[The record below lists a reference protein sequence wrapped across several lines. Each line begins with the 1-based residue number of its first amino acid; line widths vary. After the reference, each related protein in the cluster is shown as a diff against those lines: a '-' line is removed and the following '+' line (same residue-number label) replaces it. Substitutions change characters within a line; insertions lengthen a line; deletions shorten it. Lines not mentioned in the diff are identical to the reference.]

1 MSSRSQFNPRPL
13 FWVLIAL
20 IAIVGAVVA
29 DDGSFFKAFGLS
41 HDDILQACYLL
52 IIILFVG
59 SALLG
64 RRLGAGEIVRAA
76 TSWLTLLLILV
87 GGYAYREELTLV
99 GGRMLS
105 VLAPG
110 TPISTTDAN
119 GDGGASVVVIRSLD
133 GHFAV
138 RAAAND
144 QKITFLVDTGA
155 SFVTL
160 TPTDARRIGIDLS
173 SIHYTMP
180 IRTANGEIKAAP
192 IHIKDLAIGAI
203 QRSNVSALVA
213 PDGSLDQSLLGM
225 SFLDTLASYAVA
237 GNRLIMTP

>member
-1 MSSRSQFNPRPL
+1 MRERSRFNPRPL
-13 FWVLIAL
+13 FWLLMAL

-29 DDGSFFKAFGLS
+29 DDGSLLTNLGLS
-41 HDDILQACYLL
+41 HDDVLQACYLV
-52 IIILFVG
+52 IILLFVG

-76 TSWLTLLLILV
+76 TSWLALLLILV
-87 GGYAYREELTLV
+87 VGYAYREELSQV

-110 TPISTTDAN
+110 MPIPTPNAN
-119 GDGGASVVVIRSLD
+119 GDGGTSVIVVRSLD

-138 RAAAND
+138 RATAND

-155 SFVTL
+155 SYVTL
-160 TPTDARRIGIDLS
+160 TPRDAGRIGIDLAALA
-173 SIHYTMP
+173 YTMP

-192 IHIKDLAIGAI
+192 VRIEDLAIGTI
-203 QRSNVSALVA
+203 ERKDVSALVA